1 MFGYSIADMIALQED
16 MQSGHKGRF
25 DYMQILKAHKK
36 NKKRR
41 WNNTGRRKK

>member
-1 MFGYSIADMIALQED
+1 MFWDSIASMIALRED

-41 WNNTGRRKK
+41 WTNTGRRKK

>member
-1 MFGYSIADMIALQED
+1 MIALQEE
-16 MQSGHKGRF
+16 MKRGNKGRF

-41 WNNTGRRKK
+41 WANTGRRKK